1 MIEKRRPNKSLEK
14 MLRHKHTHTHIH
26 TYTHTHTHTHT
37 HFQTDIPITVATKD
51 KIFQREHHS
60 L

>member
-14 MLRHKHTHTHIH
+14 MLRHK
-26 TYTHTHTHTHT
+26 HTHTHT

>member
-14 MLRHKHTHTHIH
+14 MLRHKH
-26 TYTHTHTHTHT
+26 THTHTHTHT